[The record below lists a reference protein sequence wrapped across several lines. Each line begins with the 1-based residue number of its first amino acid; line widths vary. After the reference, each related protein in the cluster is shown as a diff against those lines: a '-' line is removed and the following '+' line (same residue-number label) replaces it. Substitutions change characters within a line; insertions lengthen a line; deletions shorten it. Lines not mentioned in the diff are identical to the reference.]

1 VILLWCYILII
12 KTPSD
17 EASLPPQLLA
27 KAGYKGS
34 GGLGPSESGIT
45 SPIPAWHNQGRIGI
59 GSVPNQAAAGGGQ
72 LASRTGQLSAREVL
86 HGSQDSAK
94 ADQHRQTRKRSKP
107 PNKDWASVRVE
118 EDVQVFY
125 AALYC

>member
-1 VILLWCYILII
+1 MILLRYYILIR
-12 KTPSD
+12 KPSD
-17 EASLPPQLLA
+17 EVSLPSQLLA

-45 SPIPAWHNQGRIGI
+45 SPVPAWHNQGRMGI
-59 GSVPNQAAAGGGQ
+59 GSVPNQAAAGCGQ
-72 LASRTGQLSAREVL
+72 LASRTGQLSAREVQ

-125 AALYC
+125 AALYR

>member
-1 VILLWCYILII
+1 M
-12 KTPSD
+12 PSD

-45 SPIPAWHNQGRIGI
+45 SPIPAWHNQGRMGI
-59 GSVPNQAAAGGGQ
+59 GSVPNEADASSSQ
-72 LASRTGQLSAREVL
+72 LASRTGQLSVREVQ

-107 PNKDWASVRVE
+107 PKKDWASVRVE
-118 EDVQVFY
+118 EDVQVFH
-125 AALYC
+125 AALYR